1 MGRISGLVPSRFLTL
16 LAHLVVVITLFWS
29 RDSNIQACLPLRF
42 TPEEYEKQDIQ
53 LVTALSVT
61 LGLFAVELAG
71 FFSGVSMFNST
82 QSLIS
87 IGAHCSASVALS
99 FFIFERWECTTYWY
113 IFVFCRSA
121 TAATAPPA
129 APAGEGGPP
138 APPPNLTSNRRLQQT
153 QAQVDEVV
161 DIMRVNVDKVLE
173 RDQKLSELDDRAD
186 ALQAGASQFETSAA
200 KLKRKYWWKNLK
212 MMIILG
218 VICAIILIII
228 IVYFST

>member
-29 RDSNIQACLPLRF
+29 RDSNIQACLPLTF

-53 LVTALSVT
+53 LVAVLSVT

-113 IFVFCRSA
+113 IFVFCRYSNIRCLGMSA
-121 TAATAPPA
+121 LPA
-129 APAGEGGPP
+129 VTE
-138 APPPNLTSNRRLQQT
+138 
-153 QAQVDEVV
+153 
-161 DIMRVNVDKVLE
+161 M
-173 RDQKLSELDDRAD
+173 
-186 ALQAGASQFETSAA
+186 ALFISVFG
-200 KLKRKYWWKNLK
+200 LKKKP
-212 MMIILG
+212 
-218 VICAIILIII
+218 
-228 IVYFST
+228 F